1 VRLGKFLGEGDY
13 IDLSNKAPHPD
24 AGKAFIDFFLGN
36 QSMTIMANLG
46 NLGEFV
52 NRKGIDPPLPDA
64 AKVQFV
70 QMDSFDKRGF
80 AELKQEYAKLFLR

>member
-1 VRLGKFLGEGDY
+1 LGKFLGECDY

-24 AGKAFIDFFLGN
+24 AGEAFIDFFLGN

-64 AKVQFV
+64 EKVQFV
-70 QMDSFDKRGF
+70 QMDS
-80 AELKQEYAKLFLR
+80 